1 MKKKLLAVISLMLML
16 LLVFTACQKPAA
28 PSNNGTDKPATT
40 ENKTEENKTEN
51 PSKTEENKT
60 ETPADPVEEKYVP
73 TGRVV
78 VYSASSEDQRDL
90 EKKLWN
96 EMYPNCELEFISAG
110 SGELTARIEAEKD
123 NPQADVMIGGSASIY
138 AGLEPYLTPYV
149 SPERVNCLPSFSG
162 DTDLYTPIQI
172 NVNSIIVN
180 TDLLE
185 KAGVTIDGW
194 ESLTNE
200 ALKGQISFCDP
211 SGASSSREQIINM
224 LCAMA
229 TKDGNTMDDHWDFV
243 KAFLANLDGKMQS
256 SSSKVPEAV
265 ANGEYVVG
273 ITNEELILT
282 LMLDGVH
289 VKPVYAKEG
298 ITLRNSFMG
307 LIKDG
312 PNPENGKAYIDFML
326 SKEVQ
331 QAHADELHQRS
342 VRPDVAFAGLEG
354 IPTSDQLPA
363 LQYPTEW
370 VNANKDLKA
379 KLQEIIANL
388 G

>member
-1 MKKKLLAVISLMLML
+1 MKKKILAIALALMLVL
-16 LLVFTACQKPAA
+16 SAVACTQTPASSGTTETKPAE
-28 PSNNGTDKPATT
+28 TQTQPAA
-40 ENKTEENKTEN
+40 
-51 PSKTEENKT
+51 T
-60 ETPADPVEEKYVP
+60 ETKQDEPAATETKQEEPAKTKYVP

-78 VYSASSEDQRDL
+78 VYTASSQDQQDL
-90 EKKLWN
+90 EKELWDA
-96 EMYPNCELEFISAG
+96 MYPDCELEFVSAG

-149 SPERVNCLPSFSG
+149 SPEKVNILPSFSG
-162 DTDLYTPIQI
+162 DTDLYTPVQI

-180 TDLLE
+180 DELLA
-185 KAGVTIDGW
+185 KSGVTIDGW

-229 TKDGNTMDDHWDFV
+229 EKNGDTMDDHWDFV
-243 KAFLANLDGKMQS
+243 KAFLTNLDGKMHS
-256 SSSKVPEAV
+256 SSSQVPQAV

-273 ITNEELILT
+273 ITNEELIIT
-282 LMLDGVH
+282 LMLDGVKVH
-289 VKPVYAKEG
+289 PVYAKEG
-298 ITLRNSFMG
+298 ITLRNSFMA

-326 SKEVQ
+326 SHDVQ
-331 QAHADELHQRS
+331 QAHADKLNQRS
-342 VRPDVAFAGLEG
+342 VRPDVTFSIEG
-354 IPTSDQLPA
+354 IPSSDQLPA
-363 LQYPTEW
+363 LMYPTEW

-379 KLQEIIANL
+379 KLQDIIANL

>member
-1 MKKKLLAVISLMLML
+1 MKKILAIALALML
-16 LLVFTACQKPAA
+16 LLGAASFAPA
-28 PSNNGTDKPATT
+28 N
-40 ENKTEENKTEN
+40 
-51 PSKTEENKT
+51 
-60 ETPADPVEEKYVP
+60 ADTEEKYVP
-73 TGRVV
+73 KGRVV
-78 VYSASSEDQRDL
+78 VYTASSQDQQDL
-90 EKKLWN
+90 EKELWDA
-96 EMYPNCELEFISAG
+96 MYPDCELEFVSAG

-123 NPQADVMIGGSASIY
+123 NPQAAVMIGGSASIY

-149 SPERVNCLPSFSG
+149 SPEKVNILPSFSG
-162 DTDLYTPIQI
+162 DTDLYTPVQI
-172 NVNSIIVN
+172 NVNTIIVN
-180 TDLLE
+180 DELLA
-185 KAGVTIDGW
+185 KSGVTIDGW

-229 TKDGNTMDDHWDFV
+229 GGKVEDMDNHWDFV
-243 KAFLANLDGKMQS
+243 KKFLANLDGKMQS
-256 SSSKVPEAV
+256 SSSKVPPAV

-273 ITNEELILT
+273 ITNEELVLT
-282 LMLDGVH
+282 LMLDGVKVH
-289 VKPVYAKEG
+289 PVYAKEG

-326 SKEVQ
+326 SHDVQ
-331 QAHADELHQRS
+331 QAHADQLNQRS
-342 VRPDVAFAGLEG
+342 VRPDVTFAALEG
-354 IPTSDQLPA
+354 IPSSDQLPA
-363 LQYPTEW
+363 LMYPTEW

-379 KLQEIIANL
+379 KLQDIIANL

>member
-1 MKKKLLAVISLMLML
+1 MKKVLIIVLA
-16 LLVFTACQKPAA
+16 LVLILSGSAK
-28 PSNNGTDKPATT
+28 ATT
-40 ENKTEENKTEN
+40 ATE
-51 PSKTEENKT
+51 
-60 ETPADPVEEKYVP
+60 EEKYVP
-73 TGRVV
+73 KGVLV
-78 VYSASSEDQRDL
+78 VYTASSQDQQDL
-90 EKKLWN
+90 ELEMWN
-96 EMYPNCELEFISAG
+96 DLYPDCELQFVSAG

-138 AGLEPYLTPYV
+138 AGLEPYLEPYT
-149 SPERVNCLPSFSG
+149 SPEKENILPSFSG
-162 DTDLYTPIQI
+162 DTDLYTPVQI

-180 TDLLE
+180 DELLE
-185 KAGVTIDGW
+185 KSGVTIDGW

-229 TKDGNTMDDHWDFV
+229 TKNGNTMDDHWDFV

-256 SSSKVPEAV
+256 SSSKVPQAV
-265 ANGEYVVG
+265 ANGEYIVG

-282 LMLDGVH
+282 LMLDGVKVH
-289 VKPVYAKEG
+289 PVYAKEG

-307 LIKDG
+307 LVKDG
-312 PNPENGKAYIDFML
+312 PNPENGKAFIDFML
-326 SKEVQ
+326 SQEVQ
-331 QAHADELHQRS
+331 QAHADVLHQRS
-342 VRPDVAFAGLEG
+342 VRPDVTFEGLEG
-354 IPTSDQLPA
+354 IPSSDQLPA
-363 LQYPTEW
+363 LMYPTEW